1 MLKSTK
7 FSELFTIT
15 YYIFFTE
22 FMSSLG
28 SFYLLN
34 NTNTIGN
41 IKQMYQIP
49 HISKHVTKSY

>member
-1 MLKSTK
+1 M
-7 FSELFTIT
+7 
-15 YYIFFTE
+15 E

-34 NTNTIGN
+34 NTNTIGK

-49 HISKHVTKSY
+49 HISKNT